1 MLWRLSICFIRLIIL
16 GCLSFTFFCVGVY
29 FILRDYTIFIE
40 WEVVNLHS
48 TSIVMTLLLD
58 WISLIFM
65 RFVLLISSLVIYYRK
80 EYIRGDYDINRFIL
94 LVLIFVTSIIL
105 LIISPN
111 LIRIL
116 LGWDG
121 LGLVSYC
128 LVIYYQNVK
137 SYNAGMLT
145 ALSNRIGDVALLMAI
160 AWIFNFGSFNYI
172 YYLEIIKGSLEI
184 ILIGALVVL
193 AAITKSAQIPFSAW
207 LPAAMAAPTPVSALV
222 HSSTLVTVGVYL
234 LIRFS
239 PAISFTWVR
248 DWLLL
253 ISGLTIFIAGLGANF
268 EFDLKKIIALS
279 TLSQLGLIIRILS
292 LGFYKLAYFH
302 LLTHA
307 LFKAL
312 LFICAGAIIHNIK
325 NSQDIRNMG
334 SLVSQIP
341 YTTACLNVAN
351 MALCGIPFLAG
362 FYSKDLILEISRLSV
377 LNMLGFFLFFFS
389 TGLTMCYTLR
399 LVYYSIRGLFNASVC
414 HPINDEGH
422 IILKGI
428 TGLLLISVIGGRML
442 RWLLFP
448 TPIIVCLPFYLK
460 TLALSVR
467 LLGGWVGF
475 QINQLSLGDSL
486 ISIKFYKYIVFSG
499 SMWFIPFISTYGVR
513 GSPLFRGLSIIKRI
527 DQGWRENL
535 GGQGIYN
542 SLLKLSQIS
551 QSLQNNNLKIYL
563 ITFMF
568 WLIFILIFI
577 SLCFY
582 SSYLECGIED
592 AKEIFYL

>member
-1 MLWRLSICFIRLIIL
+1 MLWRLSICFIRLVFLGLLRCIL
-16 GCLSFTFFCVGVY
+16 FWIGVY
-29 FILRDYTIFIE
+29 FLLDDYSIFIE

-48 TSIVMTLLLD
+48 TRVVITLLLD
-58 WISLIFM
+58 WISLIFI

-80 EYIRGDYDINRFIL
+80 EYIGGDYNINRFIL

-105 LIISPN
+105 LIIRPN

-145 ALSNRIGDVALLMAI
+145 ALSNRVGDVALLMAI
-160 AWIFNFGSFNYI
+160 AWIFNFGRFNYI
-172 YYLEIIKGSLEI
+172 YYLEAIKGSLEI
-184 ILIGALVVL
+184 TVIGALVVL
-193 AAITKSAQIPFSAW
+193 AAITKRAQIPFSAW
-207 LPAAMAAPTPVSALV
+207 LPAAIAAPTPVSALV
-222 HSSTLVTVGVYL
+222 HSSTLVTAGVYL

-239 PAISFTWVR
+239 PAIRFTWIR

-253 ISGLTIFIAGLGANF
+253 IAGLTIFIAGLGANF

-279 TLSQLGLIIRILS
+279 TLSQLGLMIRILS

-312 LFICAGAIIHNIK
+312 LFICAGAVIHNIK
-325 NSQDIRNMG
+325 DSQDIRNIG
-334 SLVSQIP
+334 SLVTQIP

-351 MALCGIPFLAG
+351 IALCGIPFLAG
-362 FYSKDLILEISRLSV
+362 FYSKDLILEMASLSL
-377 LNMLGFFLFFFS
+377 LNILGFFLFFFS
-389 TGLTMCYTLR
+389 TGLTICYTIR
-399 LVYYSIRGLFNASVC
+399 LVYYSIRGLFNARVC
-414 HPINDEGH
+414 HPMNDEGH

-428 TGLLLISVIGGRML
+428 RGLLFMSVIGGRIIS
-442 RWLLFP
+442 WILFP
-448 TPIIVCLPFYLK
+448 RPAIVCLPFYLK

-467 LLGGWVGF
+467 LLGGWVGY
-475 QINQLSLGDSL
+475 QINQLRLGDGL
-486 ISIKFYKYIVFSG
+486 ISFKYYNQIVFSG
-499 SMWFIPFISTYGVR
+499 SMWFIPFISTYGVSR
-513 GSPLFRGLSIIKRI
+513 GPLLRGTYLIKRI
-527 DQGWRENL
+527 DQGWSENL
-535 GGQGIYN
+535 GGQGIYS

-563 ITFMF
+563 ITFVF
-568 WLIFILIFI
+568 WLVFVLIFI
-577 SLCFY
+577 SLCLN
-582 SSYLECGIED
+582 SLLLERSIED
-592 AKEIFYL
+592 AKEI